1 MVTKKILIGVLLV
14 VISAIGVKAFTH
26 ARLSKEE
33 RVRQITEKMAKKLSL
48 TDEQKV
54 VVFQI
59 NLARANGH
67 EDASRQGRKKEVIQ
81 SAVTNWEADLK
92 QVLTAEQSKKLGI

>member
-26 ARLSKEE
+26 TRLTKEE

-54 VVFQI
+54 TVFQI

-67 EDASRQGRKKEVIQ
+67 EDAYRQGRKKEVIQ
-81 SAVTNWEADLK
+81 SAVTKWEADLI
-92 QVLTAEQSKKLGI
+92 QVLTAEQAKKLGI